1 MKTLFKMET
10 TPKNRIVVSLADID
24 EILIALPGI
33 SVEDAREMIVDRMA
47 AEERIAVLAESS
59 TSSED
64 VRFVRESIVFPKAE
78 KRATKSDADH
88 TVRLSDSSS
97 DSDAMK
103 AFLANGGEIK
113 VLATRNSKGL
123 KKSRVHVSSSESG
136 RNRVDKSRKAHAT
149 HDRNARNLRSNGD
162 APGTSHDRNVRTLRN
177 NKRHGFT
184 KNVTM
189 GDHFIK

>member
-123 KKSRVHVSSSESG
+123 KKSRVRVSGGSG
-136 RNRVDKSRKAHAT
+136 VTRANRSRKAHT
-149 HDRNARNLRSNGD
+149 SQDRNLRALNSLHPRL
-162 APGTSHDRNVRTLRN
+162 A
-177 NKRHGFT
+177 
-184 KNVTM
+184 
-189 GDHFIK
+189 

>member
-47 AEERIAVLAESS
+47 REERIAVLAESS
-59 TSSED
+59 TTSED
-64 VRFVRESIVFPKAE
+64 VRFMRESIVFPKAE
-78 KRATKSDADH
+78 KRVTKSDADH
-88 TVRLSDSSS
+88 TSRLSESSS

-103 AFLANGGEIK
+103 AFLAKGGEIK

-123 KKSRVHVSSSESG
+123 KKSRVRVSGGSG
-136 RNRVDKSRKAHAT
+136 VTRANRSRKAHT
-149 HDRNARNLRSNGD
+149 SQDRNLRALNS
-162 APGTSHDRNVRTLRN
+162 LRP
-177 NKRHGFT
+177 RLA
-184 KNVTM
+184 
-189 GDHFIK
+189 

>member
-10 TPKNRIVVSLADID
+10 TPKNRIVVSLADI
-24 EILIALPGI
+24 EEFMIAMPGI
-33 SVEDAREMIVDRMA
+33 GIEDAREMIVDRMA
-47 AEERIAVLAESS
+47 REEKAAVLAANV
-59 TSSED
+59 TTSED
-64 VRFVRESIVFPKAE
+64 VRFMRESIVFPKAE
-78 KRATKSDADH
+78 KRITSSEADH
-88 TVRLSDSSS
+88 TARLSDSSS

-103 AFLANGGEIK
+103 AFLAKGGEIK

-123 KKSRVHVSSSESG
+123 KKSRVHVSGGSG
-136 RNRVDKSRKAHAT
+136 VTRADKSRKAHSS

-189 GDHFIK
+189 DNLFIK